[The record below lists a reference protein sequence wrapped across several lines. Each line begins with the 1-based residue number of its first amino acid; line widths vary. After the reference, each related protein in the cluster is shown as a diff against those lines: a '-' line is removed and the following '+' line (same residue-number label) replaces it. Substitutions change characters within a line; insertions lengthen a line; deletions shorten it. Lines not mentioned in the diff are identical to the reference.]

1 MSKQFFYKI
10 LLQFAQNASIPSKD
24 DSILLTL
31 ALTHNLT
38 VGELASD
45 CLLLNC
51 VKGYFH
57 IIGGWNSVCYDHH
70 YRISPTGDAWEAMRP
85 YPLKIVHHVGVVDGM
100 TGRIYVFGGHS
111 CSTYRAHAYYYKVE
125 TDNWVRIEDLPW
137 TSVNTA
143 ASIIK
148 QKDGSRWIVLASPKG
163 RLNKYFELG

>member
-1 MSKQFFYKI
+1 MTIVCRSYVIGHKWV
-10 LLQFAQNASIPSKD
+10 
-24 DSILLTL
+24 DSVRIYLSLGL
-31 ALTHNLT
+31 NNFNK
-38 VGELASD
+38 
-45 CLLLNC
+45 LLLNC

-85 YPLKIVHHVGVVDGM
+85 YPLKIVHHVGVVDSM